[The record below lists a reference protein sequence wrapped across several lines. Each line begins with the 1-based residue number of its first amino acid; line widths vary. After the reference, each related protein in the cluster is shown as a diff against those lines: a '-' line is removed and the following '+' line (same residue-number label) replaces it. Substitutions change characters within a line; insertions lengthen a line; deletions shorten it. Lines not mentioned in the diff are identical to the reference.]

1 MYNKK
6 DIEKTLIE
14 FNYFIDETTLDNFI
28 KNWKIDP
35 IYEDE
40 DGIEFFDNLSI
51 VKLKKG
57 ISLKSQ
63 GYDNE
68 KIIYHINKI
77 GDESALIKNEVKVPS
92 AESKTEPVEENVE
105 PVKEEPKELPIEL
118 QTQGEFKNLTIDIS
132 SQTLQMLADAV
143 ASKITSDIKTQLI
156 EDGSLKSKNEELSNK
171 VEELTEDNKKLAQ
184 RIEELEKIKKISF
197 INFEYF
203 SKFFK
208 K

>member
-1 MYNKK
+1 
-6 DIEKTLIE
+6 
-14 FNYFIDETTLDNFI
+14 
-28 KNWKIDP
+28 
-35 IYEDE
+35 
-40 DGIEFFDNLSI
+40 LSI

-77 GDESALIKNEVKVPS
+77 ADEQGAVKKEKMPS
-92 AESKTEPVEENVE
+92 IEPKTESIIESTDEIAIE
-105 PVKEEPKELPIEL
+105 PAKEEQKELPIEL

-156 EDGSLKSKNEELSNK
+156 EDGSLKSKNEELANK

-184 RIEELEKIKKISF
+184 RVEELEKIKKISF
-197 INFEYF
+197 INFDYF

>member
-6 DIEKTLIE
+6 DIEKTLLE

-40 DGIEFFDNLSI
+40 DGVEFFDNVSL

-68 KIIYHINKI
+68 KIIYYINQI
-77 GDESALIKNEVKVPS
+77 ADEKSPVPAKKEIVPVKEVK
-92 AESKTEPVEENVE
+92 E
-105 PVKEEPKELPIEL
+105 VKEEPKEEKKEEFVASFPIESK
-118 QTQGEFKNLTIDIS
+118 TQNELKNLTIDVS

-143 ASKITSDIKTQLI
+143 ASKITSDIKSQI
-156 EDGSLKSKNEELSNK
+156 VEDATLKYKNEELAQK
-171 VEELTEDNKKLAQ
+171 VGELTEDNKKLAK
-184 RIEELEKIKKISF
+184 RIEELEKTR
-197 INFEYF
+197 
-203 SKFFK
+203 KFHS
-208 K
+208 